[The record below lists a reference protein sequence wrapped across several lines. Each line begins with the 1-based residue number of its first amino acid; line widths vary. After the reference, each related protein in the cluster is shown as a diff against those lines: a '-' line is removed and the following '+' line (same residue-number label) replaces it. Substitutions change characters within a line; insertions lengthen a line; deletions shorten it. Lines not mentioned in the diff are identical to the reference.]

1 MHGHV
6 TLISCSPEA
15 AAIIASGGRIST
27 MDGTADEIYAKSLA
41 AGQEKNEKLI
51 GKTVPQELKHSLVS
65 FGRFT
70 LLICSICGIRSS
82 TARYFSG
89 STLFCFRIQLTSPVH
104 RSSCCSKVG
113 SVLP

>member
-41 AGQEKNEKLI
+41 AGSWSRRAI
-51 GKTVPQELKHSLVS
+51 RCSLAAS
-65 FGRFT
+65 
-70 LLICSICGIRSS
+70 RS
-82 TARYFSG
+82 
-89 STLFCFRIQLTSPVH
+89 P
-104 RSSCCSKVG
+104 RSRT
-113 SVLP
+113 

>member
-41 AGQEKNEKLI
+41 AGQPVWWQDEK
-51 GKTVPQELKHSLVS
+51 V
-65 FGRFT
+65 F
-70 LLICSICGIRSS
+70 S
-82 TARYFSG
+82 TH
-89 STLFCFRIQLTSPVH
+89 TME
-104 RSSCCSKVG
+104 
-113 SVLP
+113 

>member
-41 AGQEKNEKLI
+41 AGSWNRRVI
-51 GKTVPQELKHSLVS
+51 
-65 FGRFT
+65 R
-70 LLICSICGIRSS
+70 CSSAASRS
-82 TARYFSG
+82 
-89 STLFCFRIQLTSPVH
+89 P
-104 RSSCCSKVG
+104 RSRT
-113 SVLP
+113 

>member
-41 AGQEKNEKLI
+41 AGQ
-51 GKTVPQELKHSLVS
+51 
-65 FGRFT
+65 
-70 LLICSICGIRSS
+70 
-82 TARYFSG
+82 
-89 STLFCFRIQLTSPVH
+89 PVMTMYQQNFH
-104 RSSCCSKVG
+104 AAASSCRQ
-113 SVLP
+113 